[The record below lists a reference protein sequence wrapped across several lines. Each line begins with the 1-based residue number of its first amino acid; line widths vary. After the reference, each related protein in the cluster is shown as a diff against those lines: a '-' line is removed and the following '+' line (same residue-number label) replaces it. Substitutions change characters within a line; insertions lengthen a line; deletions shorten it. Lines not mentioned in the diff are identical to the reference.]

1 MENAPGLRSAQVTET
16 METRANYALIGLFT
30 LAVITAGFL
39 FVFWFSGGQGANSR
53 ATYKVVFTGSVSGLG
68 SGSMVTFNGIR
79 VGEVKTVS
87 FDPDDPRRVVATID
101 ISRDVHLRTD
111 TRALLEVQIV
121 SGVGSVALV
130 GRSADAPLVPAC
142 PDVGCTIM
150 AERSDFQD
158 IVESARNVA
167 KRANEVA
174 EKLAVIIDQNQAA
187 IDDTIQ
193 NVNKFSKALGDNADG
208 VKTFLANIGPAADQV
223 KALAATID
231 GIARDI
237 DPKQIH
243 AIVANAEK
251 FTSALGNSSPNVQ
264 KTVDNVA
271 AITGKINK
279 AADQVEGV
287 LKSVQSFLGSTNGQ
301 GAVDAIQQAAT
312 SIRKLAD
319 NLDRRSAE
327 IAVGINRFTGSGL
340 GEVKN
345 LAIDSQRTLGEINRT
360 LRSVGQ
366 NPQQFLFGAKP
377 TIPQFNGR
385 Q

>member
-1 MENAPGLRSAQVTET
+1 

-39 FVFWFSGGQGANSR
+39 FVFWFSGAKNANTR

-68 SGSMVTFNGIR
+68 SGSQVTFNGIR

-87 FDPDDPRRVVATID
+87 FDPDDPRRVIATID

-111 TRALLEVQIV
+111 TRALLDVQIV

-130 GRSADAPLVPAC
+130 GRSADAPLVPSC
-142 PDVGCTIM
+142 PAPNCTIM

-174 EKLAVIIDQNQAA
+174 EKLAVVIDQNQAA

-193 NVNKFSKALGDNADG
+193 NINKFSRALGDNADG
-208 VKTFLANIGPAADQV
+208 VKTFLATIGPAADQV
-223 KALAATID
+223 KALATTID
-231 GIARDI
+231 NIARDI
-237 DPKQIH
+237 DPKQIG
-243 AIVANAEK
+243 AILDNADK
-251 FTSALGNSSPNVQ
+251 FAAALGNSGPNVQ
-264 KTVDNVA
+264 RTVDNVA
-271 AITGKINK
+271 SISGKINA

-301 GAVDAIQQAAT
+301 GAVDAIQQAAS

-327 IAVGINRFTGSGL
+327 IAVGINRFTNSGL
-340 GEVKN
+340 SEVKN
-345 LAIDSQRTLGEINRT
+345 LAVDSQRTLGEINST
-360 LRSVGQ
+360 LRSVNQ
-366 NPQQFLFGAKP
+366 NPQQFIFGTKP
-377 TIPQFNGR
+377 PIPQFNGR

>member
-1 MENAPGLRSAQVTET
+1 

-39 FVFWFSGGQGANSR
+39 FVYWFSGTQSANSR

-68 SGSMVTFNGIR
+68 AGSLVTFNGIR
-79 VGEVKTVS
+79 VGEVKSVS
-87 FDPDDPRRVVATID
+87 FDPEDPRRVVATID
-101 ISRDVHLRTD
+101 VSRDVQIRTD
-111 TRALLEVQIV
+111 TRALLDVQIV

-130 GRSADAPLVPAC
+130 GGSVNAPVVNAC
-142 PDVGCTIM
+142 PDPGCSIM

-187 IDDTIQ
+187 IDDTIR

-208 VKTFLANIGPAADQV
+208 VNNFLASVGPAADQV
-223 KALAATID
+223 KALAGSLD
-231 GIARDI
+231 GIVREI
-237 DPKQIH
+237 DTKQVR
-243 AIVANAEK
+243 AIVANADK
-251 FTSALGNSSPNVQ
+251 FTAALGNSSANVQ

-271 AITGKINK
+271 SITAKINK
-279 AADQVEGV
+279 ASDQVEGV
-287 LKSVQSFLGSTNGQ
+287 LKSVQSFLGNTNGQ
-301 GAVDAIQQAAT
+301 GAVDAIADAAR
-312 SIRKLAD
+312 SFRKLAD
-319 NLDRRSAE
+319 NLDRRTAD

-340 GEVKN
+340 SEVRN
-345 LAIDSQRTLGEINRT
+345 LAVDGQRTLGEINRT
-360 LRSVGQ
+360 LQSVNQ
-366 NPQQFLFGAKP
+366 NPQQFIFGTKP
-377 TIPQFNGR
+377 AIPQFNGR

>member
-1 MENAPGLRSAQVTET
+1 

-39 FVFWFSGGQGANSR
+39 FVFWFSGGQGANTR

-68 SGSMVTFNGIR
+68 AGSLVTFNGIR
-79 VGEVKTVS
+79 VGEVKGVS
-87 FDPDDPRRVVATID
+87 FDPNDPSRVIANID

-111 TRALLEVQIV
+111 TRALLDVQIV

-130 GRSADAPLVPAC
+130 GGSADAGVLEPCPA
-142 PDVGCTIM
+142 PSCTIL

-174 EKLAVIIDQNQAA
+174 EKLAVIIDQNQSS
-187 IDDTIQ
+187 IDDTIS
-193 NVNKFSKALGDNADG
+193 NINKFSRALGENADS
-208 VKTFLANIGPAADQV
+208 VNTFLAKVGPAAEQV

-237 DPKQIH
+237 DPKQVSSI
-243 AIVANAEK
+243 IANVDK
-251 FTSALGNSSPNVQ
+251 FSTALGNSSANVQ
-264 KTVDNVA
+264 TTVDNVA
-271 AITGKINK
+271 GITGKINK

-301 GAVDAIQQAAT
+301 GAVDAIQQAAN

-319 NLDRRSAE
+319 NLDRRTAE

-345 LAIDSQRTLGEINRT
+345 LAVDSQRTLGEINRT
-360 LRSVGQ
+360 LRGINQ
-366 NPQQFLFGAKP
+366 NPQQFIFGAKP
-377 TIPQFNGR
+377 PLPQFNGR